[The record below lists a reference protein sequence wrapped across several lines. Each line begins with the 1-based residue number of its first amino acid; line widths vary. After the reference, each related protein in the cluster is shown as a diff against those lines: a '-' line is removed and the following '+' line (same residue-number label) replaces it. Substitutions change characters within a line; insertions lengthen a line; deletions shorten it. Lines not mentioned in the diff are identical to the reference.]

1 MLKYGIHKRD
11 ILYFSTISTK
21 ANNGSFNSIR
31 EKIIMNIVNHN
42 MSKFANDIIYGEK
55 WLQLINSTNIIIDKI
70 TNNLKITNH
79 NKILLER
86 GYNNILDSNL
96 SKIKSN
102 LANVD
107 FVINYYDNTK
117 LLHTEPI
124 EFKFNSKKLSSVPQL
139 IQDND
144 AHIECPSTIPTFIE
158 YSFNNLLN
166 ENMMKEL
173 DLTKPSFEEY
183 NKYMSILFPI
193 KKWYMKD
200 IYNDFFKQ
208 LRLKTAN
215 NKIFRELEKKVRSDY
230 ISIYGKDRISI
241 EYIKN
246 ILIKQTKK
254 KFILYDNNKFTLH
267 QIDCINIDN
276 IIYIESTSKFALQFT
291 DMINIYEYRLCWKNT
306 NGILNPA
313 WKFAIKKSL

>member
-107 FVINYYDNTK
+107 FK
-117 LLHTEPI
+117 E
-124 EFKFNSKKLSSVPQL
+124 
-139 IQDND
+139 
-144 AHIECPSTIPTFIE
+144 
-158 YSFNNLLN
+158 NL
-166 ENMMKEL
+166 
-173 DLTKPSFEEY
+173 
-183 NKYMSILFPI
+183 
-193 KKWYMKD
+193 
-200 IYNDFFKQ
+200 
-208 LRLKTAN
+208 
-215 NKIFRELEKKVRSDY
+215 
-230 ISIYGKDRISI
+230 
-241 EYIKN
+241 
-246 ILIKQTKK
+246 
-254 KFILYDNNKFTLH
+254 
-267 QIDCINIDN
+267 
-276 IIYIESTSKFALQFT
+276 
-291 DMINIYEYRLCWKNT
+291 
-306 NGILNPA
+306 
-313 WKFAIKKSL
+313 